1 MSAFT
6 GTKRSINDRGRQ
18 GAIHRSAALAVAC
31 SIVLHWVAV
40 QWITVKTTT
49 PQLSLALDARIV
61 GESPVNPPEQDRP
74 AKPAADLGADAP
86 SAESRQ
92 TLAPREAA
100 NRGILNAGNVLT
112 APALYFQRDEVDVP
126 AEPTSKPALIFPER
140 AFLSKLSG
148 KVRVRLFISESGM
161 VDAFEVIET
170 IPLHQPFTDSA
181 TAALKETI
189 FSPATIAGRKVK
201 SQRLV
206 EVLFNAE
213 EDSQSAQPY

>member
-1 MSAFT
+1 M
-6 GTKRSINDRGRQ
+6 R
-18 GAIHRSAALAVAC
+18 
-31 SIVLHWVAV
+31 
-40 QWITVKTTT
+40 
-49 PQLSLALDARIV
+49 
-61 GESPVNPPEQDRP
+61 PVNPPEQDGP
-74 AKPAADLGADAP
+74 VKPQADFGTDATP
-86 SAESRQ
+86 EESRQ

-100 NRGILNAGNVLT
+100 SQAIFNAGNVLT
-112 APALYFQRDEVDVP
+112 APAHYFQRDEVDVP

-148 KVRVRLFISESGM
+148 KVRVRLFISESGV

-170 IPLHQPFTDSA
+170 IPIHQPFTDSA